1 MSYEFIVSPLI
12 VDTALKVVNGQ
23 TFKIQKKNAKVYE
36 IFSKDT
42 LLTEAF
48 SFQDALNQCDSLG
61 IISNKK

>member
-36 IFSKDT
+36 IFSKNT
-42 LLTEAF
+42 LLTESF
-48 SFQDALNQCDSLG
+48 SFQDALNQCDRLG
-61 IISNKK
+61 IVDNE

>member
-48 SFQDALNQCDSLG
+48 SFQDALNKCDRLG
-61 IISNKK
+61 IISK

>member
-48 SFQDALNQCDSLG
+48 SFQDALNKCDSLG
-61 IISNKK
+61 IISK

>member
-23 TFKIQKKNAKVYE
+23 TFKIQKKNAKVYK
-36 IFSKDT
+36 IFNKDT

-48 SFQDALNQCDSLG
+48 SFQDALNQCDRLG
-61 IISNKK
+61 IVDNE